1 MNIYISIIALGFL
14 MMLPISNNRLRK
26 LMLIFTGIIIF
37 FVVGFRTWDVGTD
50 TVTYVTLYPY
60 LANLHVSMTDFF
72 SSRFEIGFVWLT
84 NVLYPISEHYSLLL
98 ATLAFFTIAP
108 IFYIIA
114 KDSKD
119 YGLSLLIF
127 IGTTF
132 RLTMSSI
139 RSALASSLVFL
150 AFHFLKYGKKK
161 LAIFLI
167 VLSSFFHISSLAML
181 PLILGDRK
189 WSNTVRKLMLLV
201 SLVGYVTVDKI
212 ILLVL
217 GNSKYVTY
225 LEGGVA
231 QNWLQGGQKISLI
244 LQFVIFLLVFL
255 LGMVQKKAS
264 ERMDVKR
271 DEKEWYYEQIVYIGT
286 LVSFLN
292 INSAI
297 LSRLTYFFLPFLSV
311 YLPDT
316 IEQFKN
322 ERSRFIIKL
331 LVAIFFIAYFFFIII
346 LRPQWTG
353 ITHYQN
359 VFFEK

>member
-26 LMLIFTGIIIF
+26 LMLICTGILTF

-60 LANLHVSMTDFF
+60 LAHLHVSIADFF
-72 SSRFEIGFVWLT
+72 SSRFEIGFIWLT
-84 NVLYPISEHYSLLL
+84 NALYPISNHYSLLL
-98 ATLAFFTIAP
+98 ATIGLFTIAP
-108 IFYIIA
+108 IFYVIG

-119 YGLSLLIF
+119 YGLSLIIF
-127 IGTTF
+127 VGTIF

-150 AFHFLKYGKKK
+150 ALHFLKYEKKK
-161 LAIFLI
+161 LALSMI
-167 VLSSFFHISSLAML
+167 VVSSFFHISSLAML
-181 PLILGDRK
+181 PLILGSSK
-189 WSNTVRKLMLLV
+189 WSNTIRKLLLLL
-201 SLVGYVTVDKI
+201 SLIGYVTIDKI

-217 GNSKYVTY
+217 GSSKYVTY

-231 QNWLQGGQKISLI
+231 QNWLQGGQKLSLI
-244 LQFVIFLLVFL
+244 LQFLIFLLVFI
-255 LGMVQKKAS
+255 LGLIQKRSSA
-264 ERMDVKR
+264 RTDVKG
-271 DEKEWYYEQIVYIGT
+271 DNKDWYYEQIIYVGT
-286 LVSFLN
+286 LVSFVN

-297 LSRLTYFFLPFLSV
+297 LSRLTYFFLPFLSI
-311 YLPDT
+311 YLPNT

-322 ERSRFIIKL
+322 ERSRFVIKL
-331 LVAIFFIAYFFFIII
+331 LVAAFFIAYFFFIII
-346 LRPQWTG
+346 MRPQWTG
-353 ITHYQN
+353 ITHYHN